1 MDELKTQH
9 AIKIKP
15 TRIALSLLSVSF
27 VIMLLSLLGQRFR
40 FFGGYSISGP
50 VQEYFLDTFI
60 FEFFINNEGNI
71 ATFWNTLLLIITSA
85 LAFVIGSAKFSQKDK
100 YRFEWLLLGLVFL
113 YLSMDE
119 SAIIHEKFS
128 ILLKN
133 MPDVNGWAHYKW
145 IYAGAAAVLL
155 LMVMFIRFYF
165 HLDLRNKILFPV
177 AMGLYLGGA
186 FGGELFSGHYAQA
199 NGTKNI
205 VYMLM
210 THGEELGEHI
220 GIILMIF
227 TLLTYLVRNY
237 SKIGLTTRS
246 VNNTAEDSHHKIKI
260 DPAKSIIVFFSVS
273 LTIVIFSLLG
283 QREYYTGNPTEKF
296 FRELFTTE
304 FFVNNSEN
312 IATYWNMLLLTIM
325 SVSAFAIASI
335 KRMQK
340 SKHRYEW
347 LGLGIMFSYFAMD
360 ELSGVTHRFAKL
372 LKDLPTMEGGFLY
385 NWFYP
390 VAAVIVILVLVF
402 FIWFTLRLD
411 MQKKYLFPI
420 SIVLYA
426 MGAFRAELFS
436 GRYAEMYGT
445 TTTGYLYLTHVE
457 EFVEYIGITLM
468 IYLLFTYFS
477 TLVSE
482 IEFTS
487 QELEPK

>member
-1 MDELKTQH
+1 
-9 AIKIKP
+9 
-15 TRIALSLLSVSF
+15 
-27 VIMLLSLLGQRFR
+27 
-40 FFGGYSISGP
+40 
-50 VQEYFLDTFI
+50 
-60 FEFFINNEGNI
+60 
-71 ATFWNTLLLIITSA
+71 
-85 LAFVIGSAKFSQKDK
+85 
-100 YRFEWLLLGLVFL
+100 
-113 YLSMDE
+113 
-119 SAIIHEKFS
+119 
-128 ILLKN
+128 
-133 MPDVNGWAHYKW
+133 
-145 IYAGAAAVLL
+145 
-155 LMVMFIRFYF
+155 
-165 HLDLRNKILFPV
+165 
-177 AMGLYLGGA
+177 
-186 FGGELFSGHYAQA
+186 
-199 NGTKNI
+199 
-205 VYMLM
+205 MLM

>member
-1 MDELKTQH
+1 MDELKIQH

-15 TRIALSLLSVSF
+15 TRIALSLLSVSL

-85 LAFVIGSAKFSQKDK
+85 LAFVIASAKFSQKDK

-155 LMVMFIRFYF
+155 LMVMFIRFYL

-177 AMGLYLGGA
+177 AMSLYLGGA

-246 VNNTAEDSHHKIKI
+246 VNNTAEDSHHIIKI

-335 KRMQK
+335 KRVQK
-340 SKHRYEW
+340 SKYKHEW

-390 VAAVIVILVLVF
+390 VAAVIIILVLVF

-445 TTTGYLYLTHVE
+445 TTTSYLYLTHVE

-487 QELEPK
+487 QELGPK